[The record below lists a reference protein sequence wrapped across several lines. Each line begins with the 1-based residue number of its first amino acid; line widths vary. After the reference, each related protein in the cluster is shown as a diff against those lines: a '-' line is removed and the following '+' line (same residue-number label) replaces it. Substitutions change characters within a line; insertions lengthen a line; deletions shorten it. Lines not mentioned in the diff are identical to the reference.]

1 MLNVV
6 TDLPTDMAF
15 HLRLPSRPL
24 ALALLA
30 ACALTGVVLVGRRSS
45 STEATSRAETPA
57 ASPPQGM
64 ASTEGR
70 PRESA
75 RLPSLEPSVVASSP
89 TSSAIVRPI
98 ADPVARLTQALD
110 SDDDREKLEAIQAIV
125 EKHESHALPS
135 LMAVDL
141 AREPESAPS
150 VIRAVAKLGKEA
162 GSADKALAT
171 KTLGRWLNEESKRL
185 EADAAGNVPNLV
197 EALGEIGGRESV
209 DAMVTALES
218 GRLDLSVQTLVVQ
231 TLGELNDHR
240 ALTATRNFLDR
251 VSRIPPSEGI
261 DEELR
266 IEAIAAA
273 KSAVS
278 TLQGG

>member
-1 MLNVV
+1 VLKSV
-6 TDLPTDMAF
+6 TDLPTDMAS
-15 HLRLPSRPL
+15 HLRHPLRPL

-30 ACALTGVVLVGRRSS
+30 VCALTGVVLVGRRSS
-45 STEATSRAETPA
+45 STETDARAANPS
-57 ASPPQGM
+57 ASPAEGL
-64 ASTEGR
+64 ASAEGR

-75 RLPSLEPSVVASSP
+75 RQPSPEPSFVPSSP
-89 TSSAIVRPI
+89 TSSAIIRPI

-125 EKHESHALPS
+125 EKRESHALPS

-150 VIRAVAKLGKEA
+150 VIRAVAKLGKES

-171 KTLGRWLNEESKRL
+171 KTLGRWLNEESKRH

>member
-1 MLNVV
+1 MLKVV
-6 TDLPTDMAF
+6 SDLPTDMAF
-15 HLRLPSRPL
+15 HLRHPLRPL

-30 ACALTGVVLVGRRSS
+30 VCALTGVVLVGRRSS
-45 STEATSRAETPA
+45 TDTDARAATPS
-57 ASPPQGM
+57 ASPPEGVTS
-64 ASTEGR
+64 AEGR
-70 PRESA
+70 LA
-75 RLPSLEPSVVASSP
+75 RQPSPEPSFVPSSP
-89 TSSAIVRPI
+89 TSSAILRPM

-125 EKHESHALPS
+125 ERRESHALPS

-162 GSADKALAT
+162 GSSDKALAT
-171 KTLGRWLNEESKRL
+171 KTLGRWLNEESKRH
-185 EADAAGNVPNLV
+185 EADAAGNVPNIV

-209 DAMVTALES
+209 DAMVTALEG
-218 GRLDLSVQTLVVQ
+218 GRLDLSAQTLVVQ
-231 TLGELNDHR
+231 TLGELDDHR